1 MNFVGKFDAK
11 LPVEGAGA
19 HSSANAHVDSFS
31 HHASHVPSD
40 AIIVPDTQLLFHG
53 DFKRS
58 GVDLV
63 LSKDDHELVLHDYFK
78 GEKRAALASP
88 DGAQL
93 TGDIVNALTGH
104 VEMAQA
110 GGAPAAAAVIGHV
123 TKLTGTATAVR
134 NGVSIILN
142 NGDNVEKGD
151 VVQSGSDSTLGI
163 TFIDGTVFGLLSNA
177 RMVLNEMV
185 YDPNGSNNSSLL
197 SLVAGTISFV
207 AGETAKHGDMKID
220 TPVATMGIRGTAVLV
235 EIDFS
240 IPGTGGAPDAKFQVL
255 VEPDGHTGSYILF
268 DKNTLT
274 PIATVDQAGQ
284 QINIHQG
291 VVSITNS
298 PLPPEIQKLITDVF
312 AQKFTDNSNPKSNT
326 QFTDSINPLL
336 QEAPIKLAD
345 GTTATPVVLIVNS
358 LDATLHSSST
368 PPPNGPQHI
377 PGGPILAI
385 LDPGGHVAS
394 GFGITELAGKT
405 GDAAPDKVI
414 VQINWADINP
424 GDVPTVTVTADTN
437 AVTYHDA
444 HGNNIALNALQRAD
458 IAKVDVNFTPV
469 PGAGNNNNGSATW
482 TYSIPDNAFDF
493 LAAGE
498 TLTLTYVVV
507 VQNNFALNNETTT
520 QNFTITIAGTND
532 VPVITTSAPALAFT
546 GDHEVVAGF
555 LSATDPATGK
565 PAPTNGT
572 LDFNDPD
579 LTDTHSV
586 SVALK
591 TPAWSGGAVP
601 PGPLAAFEAA
611 LTAKIGT
618 DSTGSGHGA
627 IDWQLAPL
635 PDFLADFL
643 PAGETLTLT
652 YTITVTDSR
661 GAPATQDVTVTI
673 THTTP
678 PDVAWIHPTDGLW
691 SDGANWETG
700 NVPTKND
707 DVVIPDEQVIGG
719 TGHYAVT
726 VAAVGDTTAFEAKS
740 VTLDAANTTGAQLII
755 DKDITLTIS
764 GTLTLLADSSLQNS
778 GLITLGQ
785 GGDFQDQS
793 TVSNASTGTIEI
805 AGGTLDVLV
814 DIANSGRITIDP
826 DATLALNGVITG
838 GIVTDNG
845 SIHVIGDSAING
857 AAVNGGQVTIDFGK
871 TLKLNGTTVTG
882 TAIADNGTLEVDL
895 GQTLKLSG
903 VALTGG
909 AISDFGALEIIDDS
923 SINSDKLVNNQLIID
938 SGKTLTLANTAVG
951 GGVLLQTESGL
962 VLTGTISNL
971 GTIHIAD
978 DSSITSDVLNNNQL
992 TVDIGKTLT
1001 INGTTIIGGT
1011 VTDSGMIHVAGDS
1024 AVDGAM
1030 VNGGHVTVDAT
1041 TTLTLDNVT
1050 ATATVF
1056 TDTAI
1061 GAALSVD
1068 SESTLTLQGGA
1079 DVHGGSLFNAGTVH
1093 IETLAGATFDG
1104 VDVVNAG
1111 GVVQVDIAVAPS
1123 LVTLTFLDSS
1133 TVTGGTLA
1141 IGNSGKVEI
1150 ASAATANW
1158 DGVTV
1163 DNGVGINPDGHI
1175 QADGTLDVSG
1185 TTISGGTLGISGT
1198 LQSTG
1203 INAIDGADIINSGTF
1218 EVSGGTMTIDAAS
1231 TVISTGTFEVNGANL
1246 IVDGMFFGTAT
1257 ILGASLL
1264 ELGAA
1269 NSTADTTFAAAATG
1283 TLQLDH
1289 AKTFGGTVSGL
1300 DDNTLDLRDIASGD
1314 NPTASY
1320 AGNASGG
1327 TLSIFVGGVD
1337 VADINLSGDYLGAHW
1352 VLADDKSSAHGTAI
1366 TEVPGAIAGL
1376 DSNGNA
1382 SEGSAIAASIT
1393 DGGQSVTGA
1402 TYDWQI
1408 FDNTKGWV
1416 DGSGTGVTSANYTPG
1431 EQDEGRALRVSLSF
1445 TDANGNTEHT
1455 TASAG
1460 TVNPVA
1466 DQPVVTASATPIDEN
1481 GTSALTLTLSNASDL
1496 FEDGN
1501 DSVTVTVTL
1510 DHSATLHGTGVT
1522 NNDDGTFTLTA
1533 HAATDLTGLT
1543 ITPAS
1548 EFEGTVAIGVSAVTR
1563 DGTAVS
1569 AAGTASTTLTVGPVA
1584 DTPSVAVATT
1594 TVALHEDDTNVAIGG
1609 VSVTPAAGD
1618 EADPVTVTLHV
1629 ANGTLSL
1636 DGNADPAATVVAN
1649 GTGTV
1654 TVSGV
1659 ANDVNTVLASLTYT
1673 PSSDYQGPDTLH
1685 VTATST
1691 DGGAV
1696 PSAPTADQTVALTVT
1711 PINDA
1716 TFSVTGL
1723 NGNNNAV
1730 PDQKITVT
1738 VTDTDAPASGI
1749 TYAFQIF
1756 DGTHWNTVQSGI
1768 GASYTPNG
1776 ADEGSPLRVNVSF
1789 TDTHDNAV
1797 TGTVAAG
1804 TIQESPTEN
1813 AEISLSG
1820 LTAGNAVQGTPITA
1834 TVTEADAPAS
1844 GITYSWTVGGTT
1856 VKTGTD
1862 AAGATYTPTEADE
1875 GKAISVAVA
1884 FTDTFGFAEHGTTS
1898 AGMVQESAASDL
1910 VATLDS
1916 AIAKQ
1921 GVAINVT
1928 GVKDG
1933 GIAVSTGLSYAWQDS
1948 SDNGQHWTTVGTNPS
1963 FTPGEAEEGKLLQLV
1978 VTYADVLG
1986 HESSTYNLGM
1996 PNDLVATV
2004 DSTIA
2009 QQGLAIHVTG
2019 AKDGGTALSA
2029 GLSYAW
2035 QDSSDNGHTWTT
2047 VGTNSSYTPVAADA
2061 GKLLQVTVTYMDPGE
2076 KESVTDSLGTVAP
2089 AKEGAGATLEIA
2101 SAAISGA
2108 ATLKIDAGGT
2118 LQLDHA
2124 DAHNVTF
2131 AGPSGELILLD
2142 PAHFT
2147 GQIAGITG
2155 SGEVLDLRGFAA
2167 ATTTASTGAGSYNH
2181 TTNITTLTVT
2191 DSSDHRTETFKLTGD
2206 LSGSAWTVSNDHNG
2220 GANIVDPPA
2229 SGGPAVAGVVA
2240 HDPGP
2245 APSTIV
2251 ATAPNQTLT
2260 GSGASDNFVFNF
2272 ASVGHDTVTNFH
2284 PETDTL
2290 QFSSPVFANAQA
2302 ALSAIQDDG
2311 HGNTV
2316 VALDALDAITLSG
2329 VLKAQLHVT
2338 DFHFV

>member
-1 MNFVGKFDAK
+1 LNFVGKFDAK

-185 YDPNGSNNSSLL
+185 YDPNGSNNASLL

-291 VVSITNS
+291 VVSITNT

-345 GTTATPVVLIVNS
+345 GTTATPVVLTVNS

-368 PPPNGPQHI
+368 PPPTGLQHI
-377 PGGPILAI
+377 PGGPNLAI

-424 GDVPTVTVTADTN
+424 GDVPTVTVTADTH

-444 HGNNIALNALQRAD
+444 HGNNIALNALQQQD

-565 PAPTNGT
+565 PAPTQGT

-1382 SEGSAIAASIT
+1382 SEGGAIAASIT

-1460 TVNPVA
+1460 TVNGTA
-1466 DQPVVTASATPIDEN
+1466 DIPVVSTPDAITTTEDVPHPLTGLQVSTA
-1481 GTSALTLTLSNASDL
+1481 
-1496 FEDGN
+1496 DGGADDN
-1501 DSVTVTVTL
+1501 DTF
-1510 DHSATLHGTGVT
+1510 SATLYVEHGTLVLG
-1522 NNDDGTFTLTA
+1522 GEL
-1533 HAATDLTGLT
+1533 AATISGGDGHDLGDAVVITGSLADVNAALKAVTYTPAGEYEGTDTVHFTATSTEDFGSSTSAPAPETTATITVNGVAEMPVVSTPDAKTTTENHPAIALTGL
-1543 ITPAS
+1543 IVTPADASANDTADTFNVTLSVNDGSLALADHSGLSGTFSGASITFSGSLAAVNAALTGVSYTPTS
-1548 EFEGTVAIGVSAVTR
+1548 EFEGQDTLTFTASTTEEASAGGGTSATAPHTATITVNGVAE
-1563 DGTAVS
+1563 
-1569 AAGTASTTLTVGPVA
+1569 AGTASAPATLTLTENATNVAITGVSVGPVA
-1584 DTPSVAVATT
+1584 EDG
-1594 TVALHEDDTNVAIGG
+1594 DDT
-1609 VSVTPAAGD
+1609 VSAVLAVGHGTLHMGSLAG
-1618 EADPVTVTLHV
+1618 VTVT
-1629 ANGTLSL
+1629 N
-1636 DGNADPAATVVAN
+1636 N
-1649 GTGTV
+1649 GTGSV
-1654 TVSGV
+1654 TVAGS
-1659 ANDVNTVLASLTYT
+1659 AALVNTVLAGLTYT
-1673 PSSDYQGPDTLH
+1673 PTTEFNGSDSLH
-1685 VTATST
+1685 VTVTSNDGSNTSATQGTAST
-1691 DGGAV
+1691 A
-1696 PSAPTADQTVALTVT
+1696 
-1711 PINDA
+1711 
-1716 TFSVTGL
+1716 
-1723 NGNNNAV
+1723 
-1730 PDQKITVT
+1730 ITVN
-1738 VTDTDAPASGI
+1738 
-1749 TYAFQIF
+1749 
-1756 DGTHWNTVQSGI
+1756 DG
-1768 GASYTPNG
+1768 PN
-1776 ADEGSPLRVNVSF
+1776 
-1789 TDTHDNAV
+1789 
-1797 TGTVAAG
+1797 
-1804 TIQESPTEN
+1804 
-1813 AEISLSG
+1813 
-1820 LTAGNAVQGTPITA
+1820 
-1834 TVTEADAPAS
+1834 
-1844 GITYSWTVGGTT
+1844 
-1856 VKTGTD
+1856 
-1862 AAGATYTPTEADE
+1862 
-1875 GKAISVAVA
+1875 
-1884 FTDTFGFAEHGTTS
+1884 
-1898 AGMVQESAASDL
+1898 DL

-1916 AIAKQ
+1916 QTAKQ
-1921 GVAINVT
+1921 GVTINVT

-1933 GIAVSTGLSYAWQDS
+1933 GITVTTGLSYEWQDS
-1948 SDNGQHWTTVGTNPS
+1948 TNNGQSWQTVGTDS
-1963 FTPGEAEEGKLLQLV
+1963 SYTPGESDEGKLMQLV
-1978 VTYADVLG
+1978 VTYADAGG

-2019 AKDGGTALSA
+2019 AKDGGTALST

-2089 AKEGAGATLEIA
+2089 AKEAAGATLEIA

-2251 ATAPNQTLT
+2251 ASAPNQTLT

-2316 VALDALDAITLSG
+2316 VALDAHDAITLSG